1 MAGSTDVRMPRRASR
16 PRGRAQTHGVPYKWI
31 ALSNTTLGVLMA
43 SLNSSIILIS
53 LPAIFRGIAINPL
66 APGEVGYLLWVLLGY
81 MVVTAVFL
89 VTFGRISDM
98 YGRVRLYNAGFAV
111 FTLGSILL
119 FLSPGHGNT
128 AAAELVAFRLVQ
140 GIGSAFLFANSAAIL
155 TDAFPAAER
164 GLAMGINQIAF
175 TGGSLIGLLVGGLLS
190 VFWWRGIFLVS
201 VPVGVVG
208 TIWAYYMLRET
219 ATIRRNQRIDYLGNV
234 TFALGLTALLLGVTY
249 GIMPYGHETMGWTSP
264 FVLISFAAGVV
275 LLALFA
281 WIETRVPDPMFRLS
295 LFSIRMFSAGNLSSF
310 LGSLGRG
317 GLQFMLIIWLQGIWL
332 PLHGVSFARTP
343 LMAGIDMIP
352 LMLGF
357 LVMGPVSGALSD
369 RFGATWFATA
379 GMAITALAFWLL
391 TRLPADFR
399 YGPFAIVIGIMGIG
413 MGMFSAPNMSAI
425 MNALPPEHRGSG
437 SGMRATFQNAASML
451 SMGVFF
457 TIVIVGLSQRLPHVL
472 VGGLLRAG
480 LPLRVAVGVGRLP
493 PTAALFAA
501 FLGYNPMAT
510 LLRPPVLHAL
520 PAATR
525 QTLLSLHF
533 FPRLIAPAFMAGL
546 GDAFYIS
553 VALSLVAAG
562 ASLLGGG
569 GRYVHGEALAV
580 PTNAGGDLAAPQ
592 GRQPMATAL
601 GEGGAPA
608 SSALDLETLAGVV
621 GVLLLT
627 QARRSGAAEAMPTG
641 SGAGVV
647 VNGVGNGANSHSAAN
662 GNGSADPANGHGLAA
677 SANGHVDGWPA
688 AGTPPDGPSIDQALE
703 LLGLALLRTYITS
716 GVRGRRAADTG
727 TAAAREADPAIPR
740 G

>member
-1 MAGSTDVRMPRRASR
+1 MAGSADVRMPRRASR
-16 PRGRAQTHGVPYKWI
+16 PRGRAQTHRVPYKWI

-111 FTLGSILL
+111 FTVGSILL

-140 GIGSAFLFANSAAIL
+140 GIGGAFLFANSAAIL
-155 TDAFPAAER
+155 TDAFPPAER

-219 ATIRRNQRIDYLGNV
+219 ATIRRNQRLDYLGNV

-249 GIMPYGHETMGWTSP
+249 GIMPYGHATMGWTSP
-264 FVLISFAAGVV
+264 FVLISFAAALV

-295 LFSIRMFSAGNLSSF
+295 LFRIRMFSAGNLSSF

-332 PLHGVSFARTP
+332 PLHGVSFVRTP

-352 LMLGF
+352 LMIGF

-369 RFGATWFATA
+369 RFGATAFATA
-379 GMAITALAFWLL
+379 GMVITALAFWLL
-391 TRLPADFR
+391 TRLPANFH
-399 YGPFAIVIGIMGIG
+399 YGPFALVIGVMGIG

-480 LPLRVAVGVGRLP
+480 LPLRVAAGVGRLP

-510 LLRPPVLHAL
+510 LLPPPVLHAL
-520 PAATR
+520 PTATR
-525 QTLLSLHF
+525 QALLSLHF
-533 FPRLIAPAFMAGL
+533 FPHLIAPAFMAGL
-546 GDAFYIS
+546 RDAFYIS
-553 VALSLVAAG
+553 VVLSLVAAG

-569 GRYVHGEALAV
+569 RYVRGDAQAV
-580 PTNAGGDLAAPQ
+580 PAGG
-592 GRQPMATAL
+592 GRRRIPESERPRRPGRASWATADARSP
-601 GEGGAPA
+601 GRRRDTRRPGAGPGHPGRRGRGA
-608 SSALDLETLAGVV
+608 VADAGPV
-621 GVLLLT
+621 
-627 QARRSGAAEAMPTG
+627 ARRRRWRAAG
-641 SGAGVV
+641 RRCRGGRKRCG
-647 VNGVGNGANSHSAAN
+647 GVGERPRKPRPGVPCAR
-662 GNGSADPANGHGLAA
+662 P
-677 SANGHVDGWPA
+677 
-688 AGTPPDGPSIDQALE
+688 GP
-703 LLGLALLRTYITS
+703 R
-716 GVRGRRAADTG
+716 
-727 TAAAREADPAIPR
+727 
-740 G
+740 